1 MPDPLSR
8 LRRLVR
14 RHRVDDNVAGTGHVV
29 VRLSGEITARNAE
42 RVAER
47 LRQALRTHPQVLEVD
62 LWRVPHLSSDGCAA
76 FFAALLAAR
85 PQATRVTVTHANAR
99 AHDTLTQLG
108 LARFLDLRREE
119 DQDSP

>member
-47 LRQALRTHPQVLEVD
+47 LRQAPGRGAETVD
-62 LWRVPHLSSDGCAA
+62 LDAA
-76 FFAALLAAR
+76 
-85 PQATRVTVTHANAR
+85 
-99 AHDTLTQLG
+99 
-108 LARFLDLRREE
+108 
-119 DQDSP
+119 